1 MALIPITKQV
11 HDYVITILCD
21 NWTIVKLPIHQ
32 PTETPMFDMLRNYG
46 VFTKLGYV
54 SNQYNHIWMMQDIS
68 HAHFPAHNGINTP
81 SNECG

>member
-32 PTETPMFDMLRNYG
+32 PTEAQKFDMLHNYFLIF
-46 VFTKLGYV
+46 VIVNLCSTELKLCD
-54 SNQYNHIWMMQDIS
+54 NM
-68 HAHFPAHNGINTP
+68 
-81 SNECG
+81 